1 MMQYNFS
8 PQAKSVLDVMN
19 TSLKHIFLTG
29 KAGTGKSTLLEY
41 FRYTSEKK
49 MVVLAPT
56 GVSAV
61 NIDGETI
68 HAFFGLKPGYELPE
82 ALKLQQPKNPSL
94 YKRIESIV
102 IDEISMVRADLM
114 DAMDIFLRNVRK
126 SDEPFGGVQMI
137 FIGDLYQLPPVITAH
152 DKDIF
157 YNKYGYTAPYFFN
170 SDVFNR
176 DDFYIEFVELETVY
190 RQEDSGFVELL
201 NAVRDNSI
209 NMAQIK
215 ELNKCTAPAGFYPH
229 KDSGIVSLCT
239 TNRDVDMINMKN
251 LSEIEED
258 AFLSESEIVG
268 EVKKNLFPAED
279 DLVLKKGAQ
288 VIFLNNDEERK
299 WVNGTIGKV
308 VAIDKEKHILTI
320 ETQSKIGTDT
330 IKKTHEVKKHQW
342 DISKYV
348 MKQGVL
354 EREQIGS
361 FTQFPV
367 KLAWAITIHK
377 SQGKTFD
384 SVFIDFGR
392 GTFAHG
398 QAYVALSRCRSFAG
412 MQMKRCLKKS
422 DIKMDERVRDFFA
435 RFHYYVSDMK
445 FSENKKKKMLE
456 EKIKNSQTVMIS
468 YQKPNTIIS
477 IFKIQPYEIRTE
489 KIEIAGKVKN
499 ISLLEAYNFDDECDI
514 KMSLRRILWIAD

>member
-1 MMQYNFS
+1 MTQYNFS
-8 PQAKSVLDVMN
+8 TQAKSVLLLMN
-19 TSLKHIFLTG
+19 ESSKHIFLTG
-29 KAGTGKSTLLEY
+29 KAGTGKSTLLDY
-41 FRYTSEKK
+41 FRHTSEKK

-82 ALKLQQPKNPSL
+82 ALKLKQPKNPSL

-137 FIGDLYQLPPVITAH
+137 FIGDLYQLPPVITSQ

-157 YNKYGYTAPYFFN
+157 YNEYGYTAPYFFN

-176 DDFYIEFVELETVY
+176 DDFYLEFVELEKVY
-190 RQEDSGFVELL
+190 RQEDSGFVDLL
-201 NAVRDNSI
+201 NSVRDNSI
-209 NMAQIK
+209 NYKQIK
-215 ELNKCTAPAGFYPH
+215 ELNKCTAKNGFYPN
-229 KDSGIVSLCT
+229 KDSGVISLCT
-239 TNRDVDMINMKN
+239 TNRDVDAINMKN
-251 LSEIEED
+251 LAEIDSD

-268 EVKKNLFPAED
+268 EVKKNLFPAEE
-279 DLVLKKGAQ
+279 DLVLKNGAQ

-299 WVNGTIGKV
+299 WVNGTLGKIIK
-308 VAIDKEKHILTI
+308 IDKELQTLTI
-320 ETQSKIGTDT
+320 ETQSKIGTD
-330 IKKTHEVKKHQW
+330 IVKKTHEVKRHQW

-361 FTQFPV
+361 FKQFPV

-384 SVFIDFGR
+384 KVFIDFGR

-398 QAYVALSRCRSFAG
+398 QAYVALSRCRSFEG
-412 MQMKRCLKKS
+412 MQMKRLLRKS

-435 RFHYYVSDMK
+435 RFHYYLSDRK
-445 FSENKKKKMLE
+445 FSEKQKIKILE

-468 YQKPNTIIS
+468 YQKPNNIIS
-477 IFKIQPYEIRTE
+477 VFKIQPYEIGIE
-489 KIEIAGKVKN
+489 KIEIAGKIRD
-499 ISLLEAYNFDDECDI
+499 ISVLDAYSFDDENDI
-514 KMSLRRILWIAD
+514 KMSIRRILWIDE